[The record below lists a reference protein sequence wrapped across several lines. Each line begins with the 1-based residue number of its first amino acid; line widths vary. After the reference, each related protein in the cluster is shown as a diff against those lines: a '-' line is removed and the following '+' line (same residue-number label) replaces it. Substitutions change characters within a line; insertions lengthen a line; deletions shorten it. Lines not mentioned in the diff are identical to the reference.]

1 MIYEQYLP
9 RQFTPRPEYSF
20 RQVQSYKPK
29 VTVVFLMLT
38 FIFIWAEIEIMGTK
52 LYPNLEYN
60 HYQQARAD
68 FNVVKDI

>member
-1 MIYEQYLP
+1 MSSTYPDSSHHVLITHLDKCSLISQKSQLC
-9 RQFTPRPEYSF
+9 FWC
-20 RQVQSYKPK
+20 
-29 VTVVFLMLT
+29 MLT
-38 FIFIWAEIEIMGTK
+38 FIFISAEIEIMGTK

>member
-1 MIYEQYLP
+1 
-9 RQFTPRPEYSF
+9 
-20 RQVQSYKPK
+20 
-29 VTVVFLMLT
+29 MLT
-38 FIFIWAEIEIMGTK
+38 FIFISAEIEIMGTK